1 MSMSKSIF
9 ASLVVLSSLA
19 LADPAPEQL
28 LAAGRA
34 DEAISSLQ
42 GQLASKPSDAAS
54 QNLLCRAYY
63 MTGNWDSGIAA
74 CEKAVS
80 LDPKNSQYHL
90 WLGRVY
96 GEKADHSS
104 FITGANLAPKVRR
117 EFETAVNLDPKNVE
131 ARADLADFYLEAPA
145 IIGGGNDKAEG
156 QAVQMLST
164 DPAGAAIVRAKLAQ
178 KRKDYTQ
185 AEKEYRSALEISGG
199 KAGVWLG
206 LAKFYLQR
214 QQYDRMEDA
223 IQHVVSANQ
232 QNQHVFID
240 AADFLIRNKR
250 DIPQAENLL
259 RRYLAGKTVEE
270 APTFKAHYLLGSLLE
285 KNGNKA
291 AAAQEYR
298 AALSLA
304 SNFAPAQTALNH
316 LMREGLESSE
326 LLSH

>member
-1 MSMSKSIF
+1 MSMLKSIF
-9 ASLVVLSSLA
+9 VSLFILSSFA
-19 LADPAPEQL
+19 LADPVHEQL

-34 DEAISSLQ
+34 DEAIMSLQ
-42 GQLASKPSDAAS
+42 SQLASKPSDAAS

-63 MTGNWDSGIAA
+63 MIGNWDSGIAA

-80 LDPKNSQYHL
+80 LEPKSSLYHL
-90 WLGRVY
+90 WLGRIY

-117 EFETAVNLDPKNVE
+117 EFETAVNLDPKNME
-131 ARADLADFYLEAPA
+131 ARSDLADFYLEAPS
-145 IIGGGNDKAEG
+145 IIGGGSDKAEG
-156 QAVQMLST
+156 QAAQMLST

-178 KRKDYTQ
+178 KRNDFTQ
-185 AEKEYRSALEISGG
+185 AEKEYKSALDISGG
-199 KAGVWLG
+199 KAGIWLG

-214 QQYDRMEDA
+214 KQYDRMEEA
-223 IQHVVSANQ
+223 IQHVASSNQ
-232 QNQHVFID
+232 QNQHVFVD

-250 DIPQAENLL
+250 DIAQAGDML
-259 RRYLAGKTVEE
+259 RRYLAGRTVEE
-270 APTFKAHYLLGSLLE
+270 APAFKAHYLLGSLME
-285 KNGNKA
+285 KNGNKT

-316 LMREGLESSE
+316 LVREGLESSE